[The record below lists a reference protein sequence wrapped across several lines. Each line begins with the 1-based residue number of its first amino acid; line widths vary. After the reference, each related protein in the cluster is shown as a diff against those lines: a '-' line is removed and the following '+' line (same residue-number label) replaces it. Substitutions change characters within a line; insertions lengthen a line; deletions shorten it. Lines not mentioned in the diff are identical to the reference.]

1 MANYLEL
8 IAEELGIS
16 VSLVI
21 VMLIWSAVWK
31 IVALWKSAR
40 NKHIVWFIVLIL
52 INTVGILEILYIFV
66 FSKCCKKPS
75 QRVKRTK
82 KKQRKRRR
90 R

>member
-66 FSKCCKKPS
+66 FSKCCKKKAPKS
-75 QRVKRTK
+75 RARRK
-82 KKQRKRRR
+82 KRRR
-90 R
+90 